1 MKPNHRE
8 DGSRTGLELER
19 LVNIH
24 IHVDTRFDVILTAQD
39 RDVKADFEVVSKL
52 TEGNYRNQTYGLKDS
67 SLKLENVQILTD
79 AERVVTPF

>member
-52 TEGNYRNQTYGLKDS
+52 TEGNYRNQTYGLMTS
-67 SLKLENVQILTD
+67 GSI
-79 AERVVTPF
+79 